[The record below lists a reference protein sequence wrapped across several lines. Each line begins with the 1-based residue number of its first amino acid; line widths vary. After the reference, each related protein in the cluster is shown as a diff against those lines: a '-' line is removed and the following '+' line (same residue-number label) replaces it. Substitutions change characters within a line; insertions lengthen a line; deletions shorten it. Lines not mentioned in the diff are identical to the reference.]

1 MTTPPPDGRATRDR
15 IMIRIG
21 ANPICW
27 SNDDM
32 PEIGGDISLETCL
45 TEAKAIGIEGMELG
59 NKFPRQADA
68 LRPILAAHG
77 LDLVSGWYSTFL
89 LERDAESEFIAARPH
104 IDLLK
109 AIGARVFIAA
119 ECTRTVHGNKAA
131 PLSARPQ
138 MNEAEWA
145 RFNTGLTKLADYL
158 ADEGLTLVYHHHMGT
173 VVQTEDEV
181 DRMMASTGP
190 AVKLLLDTGHLTWA
204 GADPAAVARRYQDRI
219 AHVHTKD
226 VRADIAREATEKDWS
241 FLDSVLAGVYT
252 VPGDGSVDFVSVFK
266 ALPHYSGWVVIEAE
280 QDPKIAPPQHYVAMG
295 YDNLV
300 RFIAE
305 AGWTR

>member
-1 MTTPPPDGRATRDR
+1 
-15 IMIRIG
+15 MIRIG

-32 PEIGGDISLETCL
+32 QEIGGDIPLEQCL

-59 NKFPRQADA
+59 NKFPRQADQ

-89 LERDAESEFIAARPH
+89 IERDAESEFKAARPH

-109 AIGARVFIAA
+109 AFGCKVLIAA
-119 ECTRTVHGNKAA
+119 ECTRTVHGTKSA
-131 PLSARPQ
+131 PLSSRPI
-138 MNEAEWA
+138 MDENEWA
-145 RFNTGLTKLADYL
+145 RFNTGLTKFADFLAE
-158 ADEGLTLVYHHHMGT
+158 EGLTLVYHHHMGT
-173 VVQTEDEV
+173 VIQTEEEI

-204 GADPAAVARRYQDRI
+204 GADPVAIARRYRDRI

-226 VRADIAREATEKDWS
+226 VRLEVAAAAEAGDWS

-252 VPGDGSVDFVSVFK
+252 VPGDGSVDYVSVFRQI
-266 ALPHYSGWVVIEAE
+266 PDYSGWIVIEAE
-280 QDPKIAPPQHYVAMG
+280 QDPVKAPPAHYVKMG
-295 YDNLV
+295 FDNLN
-300 RFIAE
+300 RFIDE
-305 AGWTR
+305 AGLKR